1 MTKMATTLP
10 LITVGSEDTILL
22 SLAAATSL
30 YLLGQKWLGL
40 SNNEK
45 SRLQELHSVPQ
56 QTLHQAGTSFESL
69 TPSRNI
75 CDAIGAS
82 VVSSAIFLPLSR
94 RRFISI
100 ALLCGHY
107 LD

>member
-1 MTKMATTLP
+1 MTKMATTSQ
-10 LITVGSEDTILL
+10 LITVGREDTILL
-22 SLAAATSL
+22 SLAAAASL

-40 SNNEK
+40 SNNDK

-56 QTLHQAGTSFESL
+56 QILHQGGTSLESL

-75 CDAIGAS
+75 CDAIGTS
-82 VVSSAIFLPLSR
+82 VVSWAIFLSLPC
-94 RRFISI
+94 RRFGSI
-100 ALLCGHY
+100 ALLCGDY